1 MATPNGSVRPAI
13 SFPALEEMM
22 YPRLEGLVRVVA
34 DAAALLKL
42 RAEELSA
49 VRVLMTS
56 ATNGCN
62 SAMLAAMPSLG
73 LIVSQGIGADRFD
86 TAALAARGIRLR
98 LVGEATDDVA
108 DLAMTLLNMIGRGLV
123 RGDVFA
129 RSGAWQRGRFEVGE
143 SLVGKTI
150 GIGGLSGRIG
160 QAIARR
166 AVVSRMTVAG
176 LRRKSNEGLV
186 ATLHDD
192 WAALAAASDIL
203 VLAMPASPETR
214 HVIGAAELKALG
226 PKGYLVNVGR
236 GELVDTQAMI
246 EALEQK
252 QIAGAALDV
261 LEGEP
266 VIPPRLAALAN
277 VVVSPHVGGGTRG
290 ARNRAAKVAEDEI
303 LAFLG

>member
-13 SFPALEEMM
+13 SFPALEGMM

-203 VLAMPASPETR
+203 VLAMSASPETR

-226 PKGYLVNVGR
+226 PKGYLVNVGAGRACRHAGHDR
-236 GELVDTQAMI
+236 GSRA
-246 EALEQK
+246 EADCRRCPRRPGRR
-252 QIAGAALDV
+252 AGDPAPSCSP
-261 LEGEP
+261 GER
-266 VIPPRLAALAN
+266 RLQSSRRWWHARRPKP
-277 VVVSPHVGGGTRG
+277 SRQGRRG
-290 ARNRAAKVAEDEI
+290 
-303 LAFLG
+303 